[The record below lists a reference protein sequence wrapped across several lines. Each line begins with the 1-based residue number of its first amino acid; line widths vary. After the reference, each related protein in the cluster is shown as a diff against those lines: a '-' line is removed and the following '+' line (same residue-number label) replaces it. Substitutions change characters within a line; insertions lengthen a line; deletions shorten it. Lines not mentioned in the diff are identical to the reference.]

1 MAFAKVRDDANVQT
15 GAQSGRFP
23 GDTMGVSFY
32 KEQPAAE
39 MSVREFEELT
49 IARLNLL
56 HAFDRVCGYDAAL
69 FNIVE
74 CRGKMEKDLS
84 DANLVLR
91 YPQGMSADKCQ
102 EMKADFL
109 RRDVTSHYA
118 LRMAFCKTRDS
129 REWFVKQ
136 EQRLFMLRFD
146 ALGPEAKEAF
156 LAASGVKCRKF
167 TGEGP
172 KYQEK
177 LKMLRGSTP
186 GAKIVRDSGNV
197 QYHDFY
203 EMPFFELH
211 PSLLSRRSVVV
222 QGGVAYVPASAL
234 QLILVGKFKECLN
247 AALDAAFTGLDQV
260 LADPRVGQFLKIVSE
275 HGMQL
280 GVAPKSKTTD
290 GGEKLSLENFDE
302 LLVTS
307 FPPCMRLAVEHQREK
322 KKHLKHAGRLQLRPF
337 LKDVGFT
344 MEESMRWWRQEL
356 TKDPEITATVFDKN
370 YTYDVEHTYGK
381 KGNFQGQNAFG
392 CAKIIGF
399 PGAVGAQVHGCPFK
413 QLDVPQ
419 LRQLMHKWKI
429 SENSMTNM
437 EKLINNGKHYQLACV
452 EYFKAK
458 HPGQDGDGVGNT
470 PSDFFRESCKCHAKE
485 NAKNS
490 PTKAKEGGEA
500 VKAA

>member
-1 MAFAKVRDDANVQT
+1 MAQRIGRDDTLRQAGT
-15 GAQSGRFP
+15 SPADKE
-23 GDTMGVSFY
+23 DTMGVSFY
-32 KEQPAAE
+32 KEPVAAE

-49 IARLNLL
+49 ISRLNLL
-56 HAFDRVCGYDAAL
+56 HAFDRVCGYDTAI
-69 FNIVE
+69 FHIPDMK
-74 CRGKMEKDLS
+74 GKMEKDLS

-91 YPQGMSADKCQ
+91 YPGGISLDKSQ

-129 REWFVKQ
+129 REWFIKQ
-136 EQRLFMLRFD
+136 EQRLFMMRFET
-146 ALGPEAKEAF
+146 LTPEAKHAF
-156 LAASGVKCRKF
+156 FLSSIGVKCRKY
-167 TGEGP
+167 EAS
-172 KYQEK
+172 QDELQK
-177 LKMLRGSTP
+177 LAKSTA
-186 GAKIVRDSGNV
+186 GGKIFPASGNP
-197 QYHDFY
+197 YLETNFY
-203 EMPFFELH
+203 EMPFFEVH
-211 PSLLSRRSVVV
+211 PSLLSTRKVVV
-222 QGGVAYVPASAL
+222 KGGMAYVPSSAL
-234 QLILVGKFKECLN
+234 QLILVGKFKECMNL
-247 AALDAAFTGLDQV
+247 ALDAAFQGLQQV
-260 LADPRVGQFLKIVSE
+260 LADPRVGQFLRTVQDY
-275 HGMQL
+275 GMQL

-302 LLVTS
+302 LLVSS
-307 FPPCMRLAVEHQREK
+307 FPPCMRMMVDFQREK
-322 KKHLKHAGRLQLRPF
+322 KKHLKHSGRLQLRPF

-344 MEESMRWWRQEL
+344 MEESMRWWREEL
-356 TKDPEITATVFDKN
+356 CKDPEITQTVFDKN

-429 SENSMTNM
+429 SENSTNSM

-458 HPGQDGDGVGNT
+458 HPGHEGDGVGNT
-470 PSDFFRESCKCHAKE
+470 PSDFFRESCKCNAKD

-490 PTKAKEGGEA
+490 PTKDKEGA
-500 VKAA
+500 TLATV